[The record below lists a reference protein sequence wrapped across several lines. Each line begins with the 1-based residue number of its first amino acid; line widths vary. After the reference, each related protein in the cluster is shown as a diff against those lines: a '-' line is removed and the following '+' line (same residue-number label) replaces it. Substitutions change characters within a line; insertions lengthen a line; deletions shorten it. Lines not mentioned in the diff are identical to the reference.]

1 MVKVKGD
8 LTKDVAKVVI
18 LAPNSQEETCSI
30 LSVDVGQPLS
40 IPCTFVAVAKPIS
53 RFLPLPQQTTLP
65 SLAAPFYVCAVLSKE
80 NVLSVDWEHV
90 GGGKDK
96 TYNVYLQKRYADS
109 SWQKSNHSP
118 LTLKEYTHFNSVY
131 KDSEY
136 SVSVITISGNVESDY
151 TENNFCGNFSEDNRA
166 GSNYS

>member
-1 MVKVKGD
+1 MKCCLD
-8 LTKDVAKVVI
+8 LTVDYEGSAG
-18 LAPNSQEETCSI
+18 
-30 LSVDVGQPLS
+30 SVSTDVG
-40 IPCTFVAVAKPIS
+40 KPSNGICEWLQLLLRTNQS
-53 RFLPLPQQTTLP
+53 KFRLVRTLITKPDVEVLLPQQTTSP
-65 SLAAPFYVCAVLSKE
+65 SLAAPSNVCAVVSEE

-96 TYNVYLQKRYADS
+96 TYNVYLQKRYAAS
-109 SWQKSNHSP
+109 AWQKLNHSP

-151 TENNFCGNFSEDNRA
+151 TECNFRGNSLEDK
-166 GSNYS
+166 